1 MCIRDRFVPGDPFL
15 DAALTADSGLL
26 EHAFSRN
33 VILATP
39 TTLIALL
46 RTIAHT
52 WRQEALSQ
60 DAAKIHQLGRELYS
74 RLGTVGAHLDRLGS
88 QLGKSV
94 DSFNLTVAS
103 MESRVTV
110 TARKLHDLDVF
121 DGDVTEVSAVDSW
134 PRRTNLEDLSGSTGH
149 ANEAS

>member
-1 MCIRDRFVPGDPFL
+1 MASERFDVSVGGCTMSHTNAL
-15 DAALTADSGLL
+15 AALGMLPA
-26 EHAFSRN
+26 
-33 VILATP
+33 P
-39 TTLIALL
+39 
-46 RTIAHT
+46 
-52 WRQEALSQ
+52 
-60 DAAKIHQLGRELYS
+60 AAVR
-74 RLGTVGAHLDRLGS
+74 RAAAR
-88 QLGKSV
+88 
-94 DSFNLTVAS
+94 AW